1 MINTKRRF
9 LIKLNASLQAYT
21 ILQNYFCAMKFFA
34 ACFLLICTPALH
46 AQEITG
52 IWRGYFTSGVGF
64 YKQQY
69 NYELQIDQKKNKGLR
84 GVTYSYRSTLFYG
97 KANLHGIFMDK
108 NKSLIIKEDTLVE
121 VKIADKS
128 EPCLMT
134 CYLDYYTM
142 NGTEV
147 LEGTFTSTNAGTKTD
162 CGSGTVYLERVIES
176 DFHKEDFLLKKEKK
190 KTPDAENSKPP
201 VTKKNVP
208 GNLIPATPPKTV
220 NAKKPAHPSSKPLV
234 QKKPVVPDSAEAL
247 THVTPVVPDTV
258 PSIKTDISKKIIP
271 VPKIIQERENSLVR
285 KIITNSPDIKI
296 ELYDNGEIDG
306 DTITVYHNNELVAF
320 KRMLTDKP
328 ITINIKASTEDAL
341 HEFVMVADNLGRVPP
356 NTALMVLTTG
366 GKRYELFISS
376 NEQKNAKVI
385 IEYVPAIPKIK

>member
-1 MINTKRRF
+1 
-9 LIKLNASLQAYT
+9 
-21 ILQNYFCAMKFFA
+21 MKFFA
-34 ACFLLICTPALH
+34 AFFLLICTSALH
-46 AQEITG
+46 AQDITG
-52 IWRGYFTSGVGF
+52 IWRGYFTSGMGF

-97 KANLHGIFMDK
+97 KANLHGIFMDQS
-108 NKSLIIKEDTLVE
+108 KSLIIKEDTLVE

-190 KTPDAENSKPP
+190 KTPDAENSKSPLAKKNIP
-201 VTKKNVP
+201 VTI
-208 GNLIPATPPKTV
+208 IPSTTPKTV
-220 NAKKPAHPSSKPLV
+220 VPKKPAHPSSKPPV
-234 QKKPVVPDSAEAL
+234 QNKAVVPDSA
-247 THVTPVVPDTV
+247 VTITQVAPIVPDTV
-258 PSIKTDISKKIIP
+258 PSIKNDISKKIIP

-328 ITINIKASTEDAL
+328 ITINIKASAEDAF

-385 IEYVPAIPKIK
+385 IEYVPVVPKIK